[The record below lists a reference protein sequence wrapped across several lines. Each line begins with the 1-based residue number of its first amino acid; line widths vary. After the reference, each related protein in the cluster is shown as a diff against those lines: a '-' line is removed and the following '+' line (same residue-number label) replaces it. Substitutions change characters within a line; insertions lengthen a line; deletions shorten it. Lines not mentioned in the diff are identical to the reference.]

1 MNKYSTLLLKLVLP
15 VLLAGMVVT
24 GAVIKQAPDRPLA
37 FVQKFKPSVG
47 LEKSGKFENIT
58 ERGKPLFNGDTL
70 RTDENGFALV
80 QFMDKSMAKVKPE
93 SRLIVEGEIEGKQN
107 TSTRIGLEAG
117 EIFLNVT
124 QQSTDNFEVA
134 TNTTVASVK
143 GTDFGASSDNYFWVQ
158 EGVVE
163 IVVNESGAAE
173 TLTAGIYGQVQ
184 ADGSIDTGDLTD
196 EVMEATNEDYALMD
210 AKLEPQIYE
219 LRFID
224 SNGEEQV
231 IRLRVFENEN
241 E

>member
-1 MNKYSTLLLKLVLP
+1 MNKYAGLLLKLVVP
-15 VLLAGMVVT
+15 VLLVGMVLL
-24 GAVIKQAPDRPLA
+24 GAVLERGPDRPLA

-47 LEKSGKFENIT
+47 LEKSGQLERIT

-93 SRLIVEGEIEGKQN
+93 SRLIIEGEIEDKQN
-107 TSTRIGLEAG
+107 ASTRIGLEAG

-124 QQSTDNFEVA
+124 QQSTDNFEV
-134 TNTTVASVK
+134 TTSTTVASVK

-158 EGVVE
+158 GGVIE
-163 IVVNESGAAE
+163 ITVNGTGSTE
-173 TLTAGIYGQVQ
+173 TLTDGMYGQVQ
-184 ADGSIDTGDLTD
+184 DDGSIETGELTD
-196 EVMEATNEDYALMD
+196 EEIEEKNEEYAQMD
-210 AKLEPQIYE
+210 ANLEPEIYE

-231 IRLRVFENEN
+231 IKLKVFENEN
-241 E
+241 